1 MDNSKI
7 TTITLTGIVME
18 RDLPKISKLSFHF
31 IRNWSNTSAF
41 FSSRSVFVL
50 QALFL
55 QYRSA
60 YTSSV
65 ELVLIIFSL
74 SILLLGYLS
83 YMNSRENV
91 TLTLNVIYS
100 K

>member
-1 MDNSKI
+1 M
-7 TTITLTGIVME
+7 TGVVAE
-18 RDLPKISKLSFHF
+18 RDIAKKYPNCHFIF
-31 IRNWSNTSAF
+31 IRNWSKTSAISLLEVYLF
-41 FSSRSVFVL
+41 YRV
-50 QALFL
+50 FL
-55 QYRSA
+55 QCRST

-65 ELVLIIFSL
+65 ELESFIFSL
-74 SILLLGYLS
+74 CILLLDCLS